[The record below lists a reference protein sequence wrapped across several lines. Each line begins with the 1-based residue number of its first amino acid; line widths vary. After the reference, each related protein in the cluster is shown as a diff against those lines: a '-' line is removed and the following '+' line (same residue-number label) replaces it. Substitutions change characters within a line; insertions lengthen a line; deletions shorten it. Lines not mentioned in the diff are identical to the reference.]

1 MAPVYDCGSCLCS
14 QLSDEQMRL
23 VLDNKTELNNRI
35 YNKPTSTITE
45 NDKRI
50 NYYDFISSLK
60 NDDCNAALKRVYEKI
75 DMNRIE
81 EIIDDMPSIS
91 DIRKEFYKVFL
102 RGRYEIII
110 EKSVKKMKD

>member
-1 MAPVYDCGSCLCS
+1 
-14 QLSDEQMRL
+14 
-23 VLDNKTELNNRI
+23 
-35 YNKPTSTITE
+35 
-45 NDKRI
+45 
-50 NYYDFISSLK
+50 
-60 NDDCNAALKRVYEKI
+60 
-75 DMNRIE
+75 MNRIE